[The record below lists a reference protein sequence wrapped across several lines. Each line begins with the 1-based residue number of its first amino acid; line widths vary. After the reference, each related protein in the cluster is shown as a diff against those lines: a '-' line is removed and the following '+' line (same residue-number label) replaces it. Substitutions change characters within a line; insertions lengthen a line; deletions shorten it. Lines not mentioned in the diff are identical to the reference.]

1 MTYTNPTRSV
11 GEVDEGRIK
20 MNRLYRSREDKILF
34 GLLGGLAGFLSVD
47 PSLLRLGFLV
57 VTFFT
62 GCLPLTLIDLVGR
75 LIVPLAPVQEREGN

>member
-1 MTYTNPTRSV
+1 
-11 GEVDEGRIK
+11 

-47 PSLLRLGFLV
+47 PSLLRLGFLL

-62 GCLPLTLIDLVGR
+62 GCLPLTLVYLIGR
-75 LIVPLAPVQEREGN
+75 LIVPLAPVQEREGIESQFKP